1 MNDSRF
7 VVGKSDWKHTVAGIF
22 RTKEEADACVHR
34 FNTVYST
41 TMIMLHIRPKSP
53 ELDIKTIYDRLVKI
67 WITIMKSRSESVDN
81 SDEYIIFAYSNCGEF
96 EEDIDEMKKPSPENP
111 EKLGKID
118 SESLNN
124 LWKEFSDLRIKYNKM
139 RDSK

>member
-1 MNDSRF
+1 
-7 VVGKSDWKHTVAGIF
+7 
-22 RTKEEADACVHR
+22 
-34 FNTVYST
+34 
-41 TMIMLHIRPKSP
+41 
-53 ELDIKTIYDRLVKI
+53 
-67 WITIMKSRSESVDN
+67 MKSRSESVDN